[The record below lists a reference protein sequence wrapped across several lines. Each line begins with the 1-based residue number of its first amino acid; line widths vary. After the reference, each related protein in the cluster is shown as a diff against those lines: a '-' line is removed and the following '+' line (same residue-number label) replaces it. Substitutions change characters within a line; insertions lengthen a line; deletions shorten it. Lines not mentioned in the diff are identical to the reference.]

1 MSSPSTHAATLLP
14 PNATPL
20 ERALAKASAMPHSP
34 EVIRQLWNHR
44 TCPVRLLPW
53 LAWAWSVDEWDP
65 AWTEAQQRAI
75 VGASIQLHKKK
86 GTAWAVREALL
97 RSGLESV
104 RVIEKPADAE
114 HWSHF
119 DVDIAVVGRPLT
131 QSAIDRAAAL
141 IKENKAQRSVL
152 RTLRTS
158 LQSSGR
164 LYMGFALLSGDTTTV
179 YPLQPKDLTPAPVAF
194 AMGFGLHD
202 ALTTTVYP
210 RTTP

>member
-1 MSSPSTHAATLLP
+1 MSSAPTLLP

-20 ERALAKASAMPHSP
+20 ERALAKAGAMPHSP
-34 EVIRQLWNHR
+34 ETIRQLWNHR
-44 TCPVRLLPW
+44 SCPLSLLPW

-65 AWTEAQQRAI
+65 AWTEEQQRAM
-75 VGASIQLHKKK
+75 VGASVRLHKKK

-97 RSGLESV
+97 RSGIEGV

-119 DVDIAVVGRPLT
+119 DVEVAVVDRPLT
-131 QSAIDRAAAL
+131 QGAIDRATSL
-141 IKENKAQRSVL
+141 IEENKAQRSVL

-158 LQSSGR
+158 LQTHGHMH
-164 LYMGFALLSGDTTTV
+164 MGFAWLSGDITTV
-179 YPLQPKDLTPAPVAF
+179 YPLPPKDITPAPVAF
-194 AMGFGLHD
+194 SMCFGLHD

-210 RTTP
+210 RTSP